1 MLLQQWDIV
10 QLRAKPPIKYAI
22 VLSGEL
28 YLDLPSLVVIPLI
41 AAEFAKT
48 SSPINPLFELE
59 GSSYH
64 LRTELIASVP
74 KGAIGKSV
82 GSVNEEAL
90 RVQNALDRLVSGY

>member
-22 VLSGEL
+22 VLSREL

-41 AAEFAKT
+41 SAEFAKT

-74 KGAIGKSV
+74 KEAVGKSV
-82 GSVNEEAL
+82 GSVKEEAL
-90 RVQNALDRLVSGY
+90 RVQNALDRLISGY